1 MVKLA
6 TARECR
12 AYSLGAGAG
21 SGTALRNRWEYINAG
36 VYIFAAVLLVGGFLA
51 QLLPWGGPSSPGL
64 VVAAIGLAGLL
75 AVNTHDLLAHA
86 AGVDYRLGMVV
97 GLDAQMGLVELGV
110 PAVQIVGTVLML
122 VAVVFFV
129 IQMERGY
136 RHSLAMHGL
145 NLLIAGPAL
154 WCLGSVQN
162 ICQFYERASGHVQ
175 LLQKSVQIPLLLG
188 STLFLIAG
196 IVNRHDRRSRHSGF
210 VLLGRSWAWF
220 CLFGS
225 LLFLAGG
232 LLNLLKVFKT
242 QQMGGRGL
250 EKLRGGTQ
258 ERLALEREGK
268 VPLIL
273 EHGHGGRRGPAI
285 PPPPPGSYKDALV
298 SSAS

>member
-21 SGTALRNRWEYINAG
+21 SGTGLRNRWEYINAG

-110 PAVQIVGTVLML
+110 PAVQIVGTALML

-129 IQMERGY
+129 IQVR
-136 RHSLAMHGL
+136 
-145 NLLIAGPAL
+145 
-154 WCLGSVQN
+154 C
-162 ICQFYERASGHVQ
+162 
-175 LLQKSVQIPLLLG
+175 LLLPW
-188 STLFLIAG
+188 I
-196 IVNRHDRRSRHSGF
+196 
-210 VLLGRSWAWF
+210 
-220 CLFGS
+220 
-225 LLFLAGG
+225 
-232 LLNLLKVFKT
+232 
-242 QQMGGRGL
+242 
-250 EKLRGGTQ
+250 GT
-258 ERLALEREGK
+258 REC
-268 VPLIL
+268 
-273 EHGHGGRRGPAI
+273 
-285 PPPPPGSYKDALV
+285 
-298 SSAS
+298 